1 MGAAQNIEVLN
12 RSLLHDKLIFKILS
26 YVFILNN
33 ILPYS
38 VIHLLNFVRKCPNQ
52 CLLMFTVM

>member
-12 RSLLHDKLIFKILS
+12 RSLLHDNLIFKIFS

-38 VIHLLNFVRKCPNQ
+38 VIHLLNFVRKCLN
-52 CLLMFTVM
+52 